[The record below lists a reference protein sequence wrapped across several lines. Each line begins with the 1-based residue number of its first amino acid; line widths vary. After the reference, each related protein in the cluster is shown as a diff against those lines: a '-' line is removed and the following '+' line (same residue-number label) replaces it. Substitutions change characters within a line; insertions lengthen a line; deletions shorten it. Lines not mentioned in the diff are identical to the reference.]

1 MAKAY
6 TPGLKISK
14 STILKKDRILPL
26 KGEVTVKEGDK
37 VEAEDVVA
45 KTDLPGNVV
54 PLNVAN
60 KLAIPASAV
69 KEKMLKEKGE
79 KFEEGEVIAMNKT
92 LFGLFKSKVKAPITG
107 SVENISSITGQV
119 LLREPPKPIE
129 VKAFISGVVTKVYE
143 EEGVEIE
150 NKSAYIQ
157 GIFGIGGEVNAEIK
171 VAVKEPNEVLTSE
184 LIDNSFR
191 DKVIVGGSRV
201 DYPAIEKAKEVGAQA
216 IIVGGIDDQ
225 DLKQFLG
232 YDIGVAITGHENVG
246 LTIIATEGF
255 GPIKMADDTF
265 KILKEYEGKSASVH
279 GKTQIRAGVMRP
291 EVIIPIPY
299 EDEELKQPEKESGGL
314 EIGSSIR
321 IIRQPHFGEICQ
333 VTALPEELHV
343 VESETKV
350 RILKAK
356 TKDGEELIIPRAS
369 VEAIET

>member
-356 TKDGEELIIPRAS
+356 TKDGEELIIPRAN

>member
-171 VAVKEPNEVLTSE
+171 VAVEEPNEVLTSE

-225 DLKQFLG
+225 DLKQFL
-232 YDIGVAITGHENVG
+232 
-246 LTIIATEGF
+246 
-255 GPIKMADDTF
+255 
-265 KILKEYEGKSASVH
+265 
-279 GKTQIRAGVMRP
+279 
-291 EVIIPIPY
+291 
-299 EDEELKQPEKESGGL
+299 
-314 EIGSSIR
+314 
-321 IIRQPHFGEICQ
+321 
-333 VTALPEELHV
+333 
-343 VESETKV
+343 
-350 RILKAK
+350 
-356 TKDGEELIIPRAS
+356 
-369 VEAIET
+369 

>member
-119 LLREPPKPIE
+119 LLREPPVPIE
-129 VKAFISGVVTKVYE
+129 VKAFINGVVTKIYE
-143 EEGVEIE
+143 E
-150 NKSAYIQ
+150 
-157 GIFGIGGEVNAEIK
+157 
-171 VAVKEPNEVLTSE
+171 
-184 LIDNSFR
+184 
-191 DKVIVGGSRV
+191 
-201 DYPAIEKAKEVGAQA
+201 
-216 IIVGGIDDQ
+216 
-225 DLKQFLG
+225 
-232 YDIGVAITGHENVG
+232 
-246 LTIIATEGF
+246 
-255 GPIKMADDTF
+255 
-265 KILKEYEGKSASVH
+265 
-279 GKTQIRAGVMRP
+279 
-291 EVIIPIPY
+291 
-299 EDEELKQPEKESGGL
+299 
-314 EIGSSIR
+314 
-321 IIRQPHFGEICQ
+321 
-333 VTALPEELHV
+333 
-343 VESETKV
+343 
-350 RILKAK
+350 
-356 TKDGEELIIPRAS
+356 
-369 VEAIET
+369 

>member
-26 KGEVTVKEGDK
+26 KGEVTVKKGDK
-37 VEAEDVVA
+37 VKAEDVVA

-60 KLAIPASAV
+60 KLAIPANSV
-69 KEKMLKEKGE
+69 EEKMLKKKGE
-79 KFEEGEVIAMNKT
+79 KFEQGEIIASNKVF
-92 LFGLFKSKVKAPITG
+92 FGLFQSKVKAPITG
-107 SVENISSITGQV
+107 TIENISTITGQV
-119 LLREPPKPIE
+119 LLREPPMPIE
-129 VKAFISGVVTKVYE
+129 VKAFINGVVTKIYE

-157 GIFGIGGEVNAEIK
+157 GIFGIGGEVNAELK
-171 VAVKEPNEVLTSE
+171 VVVEKPDEILTSE
-184 LIDNSFR
+184 LIDSSCR
-191 DKVIVGGSRV
+191 GKVIVGGSKV
-201 DYPAIEKAKEVGAQA
+201 EYTALEKAKEVGAQA

-225 DLKQFLG
+225 DLKKFIG
-232 YDIGVAITGHENVG
+232 HDIGVAITGHEDVG
-246 LTIIATEGF
+246 LSIVVTEGF

-265 KILKEYEGKSASVH
+265 KILNEYEGKKASVH

-299 EDEELKQPEKESGGL
+299 EEEELKQAESDSHGL
-314 EIGSSIR
+314 DIGSSIR
-321 IIRQPHFGEICQ
+321 IIRQPHFGEICE
-333 VTALPEELHV
+333 VTGLPEELHV

-356 TKDGEELIIPRAS
+356 TKQGEELIIPRAN